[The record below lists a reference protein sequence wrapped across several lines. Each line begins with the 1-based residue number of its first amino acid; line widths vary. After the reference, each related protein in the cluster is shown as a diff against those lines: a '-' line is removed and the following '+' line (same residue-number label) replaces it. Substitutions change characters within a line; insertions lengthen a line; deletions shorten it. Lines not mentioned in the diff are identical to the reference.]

1 MPNADLSVVL
11 VTNSYYPADQEGGP
25 PFSNRELARS
35 LARAGARVT
44 VLTTD
49 RNGSGRLAG
58 PTDQWVKVDE
68 ASVYYARTGRGT
80 WLRSRSFGAAAAQAI
95 RGADV
100 CILSAVFWSYTGL
113 SAWLACRTFGVPYVT
128 YARGFLSP
136 WALGQK
142 SVKKAV
148 YWRLIARRIVNGSKA
163 LVALAEQEQRD
174 FARLGLSP
182 PVTIIPNGAH
192 VDETLASDDRGSG
205 ARLFDTAAIGGDYFL
220 FLGRIHAKKGLDLLL
235 PAFERCV
242 HAGCDARLVI
252 AGPVDRSYEAEFA
265 RLLASCRER
274 ERVVVAGTVSG
285 APKSRLIRAAR
296 AFVLSSY
303 SEGLPVAV
311 LEALSVGIPVVITA
325 GCNLPEVAAQHA
337 GVVVD
342 YSAASLAEG
351 MIRVWSDAPLR
362 TALSGNALRL
372 ARERFSWDAV
382 GEQAAELC
390 RRVARGE
397 SVHVA

>member
-1 MPNADLSVVL
+1 MLI
-11 VTNSYYPADQEGGP
+11 TNSYYPADQEGGP

-35 LARAGARVT
+35 IARTGARVT

-49 RNGSGRLAG
+49 RNGSDRLAG
-58 PTDQWVKVDE
+58 PTDQWTKVDD
-68 ASVYYARTGRGT
+68 ASVYYARTSAGT
-80 WLRSRSFGAAAAQAI
+80 WLRSRSFGRMAAQAI
-95 RGADV
+95 RNADV

-113 SAWLACRTFGVPYVT
+113 SAWLACRRFGVPYVS

-142 SVKKAV
+142 SIKKAV
-148 YWRLIARRIVNGSKA
+148 YWWLIARRIVNGSKA
-163 LVALAEQEQRD
+163 LVALADQERQD
-174 FARLGLSP
+174 FARLALAP
-182 PVTIIPNGAH
+182 PVTIIPNGAR
-192 VDETLASDDRGSG
+192 VDEAEAGENRGDQASP
-205 ARLFDTAAIGGDYFL
+205 FDTAMIGSDYFL

-235 PAFERCV
+235 PAFERCIE
-242 HAGCDARLVI
+242 AGCDAHLVI
-252 AGPVDRSYEAEFA
+252 AGPVDRSYEAEFT
-265 RLLASCRER
+265 RLLANCRVR
-274 ERVVVAGTVSG
+274 ERVLVAGTVSG

-342 YSAASLAEG
+342 YSAASLADG
-351 MIRVWSDAPLR
+351 MIRIWSDAPLR
-362 TALSGNALRL
+362 SELSGNALRL

-382 GEQAAELC
+382 GARAAELC